1 MFAPDT
7 PMTLTDVTFTTEEV
21 DEETR
26 RIVVCTFG
34 IVPFT
39 GAQADALNV
48 RSLLFDLASGQP
60 KEAIETIVLN
70 IDMPLQRLTFAMAPD
85 QADRRIVLPN
95 VKIESKLRAKVKRD
109 RDPMMVDAVLKVS
122 FHYPTAAELLY
133 IANGVNDTHYLTFE
147 PEQGDLLTTEADA
160 PAAPPRRRGRGAPP
174 MAEGDELRPGVHAEH

>member
-7 PMTLTDVTFTTEEV
+7 PMTLSDVTFTTEEI

-26 RIVVCTFG
+26 RVVVCTFG

-39 GAQADALNV
+39 GAQAEALCV
-48 RSLLFDLASGQP
+48 RSLLFDQTSGQP

-85 QADRRIVLPN
+85 QADRRIVLAN

-109 RDPMMVDAVLKVS
+109 RDPLMVDAVLKVS
-122 FHYPTAAELLY
+122 FHYPSAAELLY

-147 PEQGDLLTTEADA
+147 PEQGDLLTAETE
-160 PAAPPRRRGRGAPP
+160 PVAPPKRRRGAPP
-174 MAEGDELRPGVHAEH
+174 VAEGDELRPGVHAEH